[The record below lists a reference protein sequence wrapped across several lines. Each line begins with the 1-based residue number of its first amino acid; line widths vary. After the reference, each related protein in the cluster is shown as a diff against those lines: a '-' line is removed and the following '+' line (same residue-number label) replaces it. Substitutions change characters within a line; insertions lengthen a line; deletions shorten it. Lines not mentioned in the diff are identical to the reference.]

1 MIRMADKN
9 GDGQVAFDEFYKM
22 ITGGRD
28 PPAGLGSAVRQSIMG
43 DESINV
49 KGLEN
54 SGVGS
59 LKKASQKHLS
69 GPDVVKARN
78 ARRKALN
85 EFVKDNFLK
94 LESIKLAHR
103 RFQRVDKK
111 KAGVMDYTEFCEVLQ
126 VEPSVQCEGLFKM
139 YDYNNSGLIDAKE
152 LMTALNN
159 FTGAS
164 KDDK

>member
-1 MIRMADKN
+1 MADKN
-9 GDGQVAFDEFYKM
+9 GDGQVAFDEFYRM
-22 ITGGRD
+22 ITGGKD

-43 DESINV
+43 EKSINLE
-49 KGLEN
+49 GLAN
-54 SGVGS
+54 GGVGS
-59 LKKASQKHLS
+59 SEKAPQKPLS
-69 GPDVVKARN
+69 GPDVVRARQVK
-78 ARRKALN
+78 RKALE
-85 EFVKDNFLK
+85 EFARDNLLK

-126 VEPSVQCEGLFKM
+126 VEPSVQCEAVFKM

-152 LMTALNN
+152 LMIALNN